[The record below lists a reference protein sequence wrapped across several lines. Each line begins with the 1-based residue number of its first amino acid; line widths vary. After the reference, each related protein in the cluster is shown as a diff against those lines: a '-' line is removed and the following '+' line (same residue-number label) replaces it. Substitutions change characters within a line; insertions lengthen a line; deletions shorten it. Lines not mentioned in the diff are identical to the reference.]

1 LPHIREIARW
11 SDMVD
16 STQNFDE
23 EGRPSK
29 IAIGKALLLETPADW
44 YGTFNLE
51 DPETKRVFEEYVGRA
66 K

>member
-1 LPHIREIARW
+1 
-11 SDMVD
+11 MVD

-29 IAIGKALLLETPADW
+29 IAIGKALLLETTADW

-51 DPETKRVFEEYVGRA
+51 DPETKRVFEESVGRA
-66 K
+66 